1 MTVEEY
7 LRSLVPGLD
16 LQTSVL
22 ARAARSPIEVGL
34 ARLDLDDDV
43 DYVDVEVP
51 NPEYDPDVQP
61 PVPETVIERQDRAD
75 DVDFQMRLD
84 YASSTIYYS
93 VLGVFAGGGHSEQVG
108 DVRSSRGGY
117 TITMAD
123 RARFKAMGDAL
134 RQKWGWETEADEVTT
149 EIVDVSSLRSKH
161 RC

>member
-16 LQTSVL
+16 LQTNVV

-34 ARLDLDDDV
+34 ERLSLDEDV
-43 DYVDVEVP
+43 DYIDVEVP
-51 NPEYDPDVQP
+51 NPDYNPQAQP
-61 PVPETVIERQDRAD
+61 PVPEKIVVRQDRAED
-75 DVDFQMRLD
+75 ENFQMRLD
-84 YASSTIYYS
+84 YASSTIFYS

-108 DVRSSRGGY
+108 DVRASRGGY

-134 RQKWGWETEADEVTT
+134 RKKWGWETEADDAAT
-149 EIVDVSSLRSKH
+149 EIVDASSLRRK
-161 RC
+161 R

>member
-34 ARLDLDDDV
+34 ERLDLDEDEE
-43 DYVDVEVP
+43 DYDGDE
-51 NPEYDPDVQP
+51 
-61 PVPETVIERQDRAD
+61 
-75 DVDFQMRLD
+75 DFQKRLD

-123 RARFKAMGDAL
+123 RARFKAMGDSL
-134 RQKWGWETEADEVTT
+134 RQKWGWENEADEVST
-149 EIVDVSSLRSKH
+149 EIVDMSSLRSKH

>member
-16 LQTSVL
+16 LQDNVVERCAL
-22 ARAARSPIEVGL
+22 SPIEVEL
-34 ARLDLDDDV
+34 EALEMDEEV
-43 DYVDVEVP
+43 DSDSLSE
-51 NPEYDPDVQP
+51 E
-61 PVPETVIERQDRAD
+61 EFRK
-75 DVDFQMRLD
+75 RLD

-93 VLGVFAGGGHSEQVG
+93 VLGVFAGGGYSEQVG

-134 RQKWGWETEADEVTT
+134 RLKWGFEV
-149 EIVDVSSLRSKH
+149 EDDDSSSEMYDASSLRYAVH
-161 RC
+161 